1 MSINHLFENKIVFSN
16 EKRNIDPTS
25 LLNFTISTVSDNS
38 FYNLYDSYIV
48 LDIEGKVSKSSDVVS
63 AANQKFRIKT
73 NFQPSGLIT
82 ASRANFTYINTN
94 GDLVTQELNT
104 SSEYTGASR
113 GVINQLFTPKRI
125 HDQDAG
131 FLKNAYHSSGSVIF
145 DNFIYFQ
152 CDSQGDNAGN
162 ITAKIRIPYRDVV
175 EAANTQS
182 FINIKSLEVS
192 LKLLDKKDFFM
203 FNKVSNKYK
212 IYKNDGSENEATIT
226 ELYIKK
232 CELFNSIWIGNDADS
247 LIQPSLRELSNVTIS
262 TKNII
267 LNQNKTT
274 YDDNIIVNF
283 SPKYMIVYFTDLD
296 RNHAT
301 LLNIKPSYFR
311 VGVSGGAQSSKCNF
325 DNTLEKD
332 PAYYNMVN
340 YCCNTLREQSLVTYE
355 AWTNRL
361 HYFVFP
367 LSEMFSFKASNIIEI
382 NLAFPAL
389 TQNCVLNVIFIKDST
404 A

>member
-38 FYNLYDSYIV
+38 YYNLYDSYLV
-48 LDIEGKVSKSSDVVS
+48 LDLEGKISKSSDAVT
-63 AANQKFRIKT
+63 AANQSFRIKT
-73 NFQPSGLIT
+73 NFQPSGMIS
-82 ASRANFTYINTN
+82 AGKANFTYINTN
-94 GDLVTQELNT
+94 GDLVTQELND
-104 SSEYTGASR
+104 SCEYTGASR
-113 GVINQLFTPKRI
+113 CVINQLFTPKRI
-125 HDQDAG
+125 HEQDSG
-131 FLKNAYHSSGSVIF
+131 FLENAYHSSGATIF
-145 DNFIYFQ
+145 DNFIYFK
-152 CDSQGDNAGN
+152 CDNQGDHDGN
-162 ITAKIRIPYRDVV
+162 ITAKIRIPYREVIQ
-175 EAANTQS
+175 AANTQS

-192 LKLLDKKDFFM
+192 LKLLDKKDFFQY
-203 FNKVSNKYK
+203 NKVSNKYK

-232 CELFNSIWIGNDADS
+232 CELHNSVWTGSGED

-267 LNQNKTT
+267 LNKNKTN

-283 SPKYMIVYFTDLD
+283 APKYMIVYFTNID
-296 RNHAT
+296 RNHAQ

-311 VGVSGGAQSSKCNF
+311 VAVAGGSQNSKCNF

-332 PAYYNMVN
+332 SAYYDMVN

-355 AWTNRL
+355 SWVNRM
-361 HYFVFP
+361 HYYVWP
-367 LSEMFSFKASNIIEI
+367 LSEMFSFKSSNIIEI
-382 NLAFPAL
+382 NLIYNSLAQD
-389 TQNCVLNVIFIKDST
+389 TVMNVIFIKDSS

>member
-1 MSINHLFENKIVFSN
+1 MSINHLFEHKICFSN

-38 FYNLYDSYIV
+38 YYNLYDSYLT
-48 LDIEGKVSKSSDVVS
+48 LDLQGKISKSSDAVT
-63 AANQKFRIKT
+63 AANQTFRIKT
-73 NFQPSGLIT
+73 NFQPSGLVT
-82 ASRANFTYINTN
+82 AGKANFTYINTN
-94 GDLVTQELNT
+94 GDLVTQELND
-104 SSEYTGASR
+104 SCEYTGASR
-113 GVINQLFTPKRI
+113 CVINQLFTPKRI
-125 HDQDAG
+125 HEQDRG
-131 FLKNAYHSSGSVIF
+131 FLENGYHSNGNTIF
-145 DNFIYFQ
+145 DNFIYFK
-152 CDSQGDNAGN
+152 CDSQGDSVGN
-162 ITAKIRIPYRDVV
+162 ITAKIRIPYREVIQ
-175 EAANTQS
+175 AANTQS

-226 ELYIKK
+226 ELYINK
-232 CELFNSIWIGNDADS
+232 CELHNSVWVGSNGDE
-247 LIQPSLRELSNVTIS
+247 LIQPSLRELSNITIS

-283 SPKYMIVYFTDLD
+283 SPKYMIVYFTDIN

-311 VGVSGGAQSSKCNF
+311 VAVAGGAQSTKCNF

-332 PAYYNMVN
+332 SAYYDMVN

-355 AWTNRL
+355 SWTHRM

-367 LSEMFSFKASNIIEI
+367 LSEMFSFKASNIIEL
-382 NLAFPAL
+382 NLIFEPLAQQ
-389 TQNCVLNVIFIKDST
+389 TVMNVIFIKDST

>member
-1 MSINHLFENKIVFSN
+1 MSINHVFENKIIFSN
-16 EKRNIDPTS
+16 EKRSVDPTS
-25 LLNFTISTVSDNS
+25 LLNFTISTVSDNTY
-38 FYNLYDSYIV
+38 YNLFDSF
-48 LDIEGKVSKSSDVVS
+48 IELSLSGKVSKSSDVVS

-73 NFQPSGLIT
+73 NFQPCGLIS
-82 ASRANFTYINTN
+82 ASRANYTYINTS

-113 GVINQLFTPKRI
+113 CVVDQLFTPKRI

-131 FLKNAYHSSGSVIF
+131 FLENAYHSSGSSIF

-162 ITAKIRIPYRDVV
+162 ITAKIRIPYRSCV
-175 EAANTQS
+175 EGANTQS

-203 FNKVSNKYK
+203 YNKVSNKYK
-212 IYKNDGSENEATIT
+212 VYKNDGSENEATIT
-226 ELYIKK
+226 ELYINK
-232 CELFNSIWIGNDADS
+232 CQLFNSVWTGDGDS

-267 LNQNKTT
+267 LNQNKTEYT
-274 YDDNIIVNF
+274 DNIIVNYA
-283 SPKYMIVYFTDLD
+283 PKYMIVYFTDIN
-296 RNHAT
+296 RNHAQ

-311 VGVSGGAQSSKCNF
+311 VAVAGGSQSTQTNY
-325 DNTLEKD
+325 DNSFEKD
-332 PAYYNMVN
+332 PSYYNMVN
-340 YCCNTLREQSLVTYE
+340 YCSNTLREQSLVTYE

-361 HYFVFP
+361 HYYVFP
-367 LSEMFSFKASNIIEI
+367 LSEMFSFKASNIIEV
-382 NLAFPAL
+382 NLIFEPLAQQ
-389 TQNCVLNVIFIKDST
+389 TVMNVIFIKDST

>member
-1 MSINHLFENKIVFSN
+1 MSINHLFQDTIVFSN

-25 LLNFTISTVSDNS
+25 LLNFTISTVSDNTY
-38 FYNLYDSYIV
+38 YNLYDSYIT
-48 LDIEGKVSKSSDVVS
+48 LDLQGKVSKSSDVVS

-73 NFQPSGLIT
+73 NFQPAGLIS
-82 ASRANFTYINTN
+82 ASRANYTYINTN

-113 GVINQLFTPKRI
+113 TVIDQLFTPKRI
-125 HDQDAG
+125 HDQDSG
-131 FLKNAYHSSGSVIF
+131 FLEGAYHSSGSVIF
-145 DNFIYFQ
+145 DNFIYFK
-152 CDSQGDNAGN
+152 CDNQDNNPGN
-162 ITAKIRIPYRDVV
+162 ITAKIRIPYRSVI

-203 FNKVSNKYK
+203 FNKASNKYK
-212 IYKNDGSENEATIT
+212 IYKNDGSENETTIT
-226 ELYIKK
+226 ELYITK
-232 CELFNSIWIGNDADS
+232 CELHNSIWTGDGDS
-247 LIQPSLRELSNVTIS
+247 LIQPSLRELSNVTIA

-267 LNQNKTT
+267 LNKDKTT

-283 SPKYMIVYFTDLD
+283 APKYMICYFTDMD

-311 VGVSGGAQSSKCNF
+311 VAVSGGSQSTKCNF

-332 PAYYNMVN
+332 SAYWDMVN
-340 YCCNTLREQSLVTYE
+340 YCSNTLREQSLVTY
-355 AWTNRL
+355 NRWVDAL
-361 HYFVFP
+361 HFFVFP
-367 LSEMFSFKASNIIEI
+367 LSEMFSFKASNIIEL
-382 NLAFPAL
+382 NLIFPAL
-389 TQNCVLNVIFIKDST
+389 TQGCVLNVIFIKDSS

>member
-1 MSINHLFENKIVFSN
+1 MSINHLFQDTVVFSN
-16 EKRNIDPTS
+16 ERRNIDPTS
-25 LLNFTISTVSDNS
+25 LLNFTISTVSDNTY
-38 FYNLYDSYIV
+38 YNLYDSYLCLTLI
-48 LDIEGKVSKSSDVVS
+48 GKVSKSSDVVS

-73 NFQPSGLIT
+73 NFQPAGLIS
-82 ASRANFTYINTN
+82 ASRANYTYINTN

-113 GVINQLFTPKRI
+113 TVIDQLFTPKRI

-131 FLKNAYHSSGSVIF
+131 FLENAYHSSGSVIF

-152 CDSQGDNAGN
+152 CDNQGDNAGN
-162 ITAKIRIPYRDVV
+162 ITAKIRIPYRSCI

-182 FINIKSLEVS
+182 FLNIKALEVS

-203 FNKVSNKYK
+203 FNKISNKYK

-226 ELYIKK
+226 ELYINK
-232 CELFNSIWIGNDADS
+232 CELHNSVWVGMGDE

-267 LNQNKTT
+267 LNKDKTT

-283 SPKYMIVYFTDLD
+283 SPKYLICYFTDMD

-301 LLNIKPSYFR
+301 LLNIKPSFFR
-311 VGVSGGAQSSKCNF
+311 VAVAGGAQSTKCNF

-332 PAYYNMVN
+332 SAYWNMVN
-340 YCCNTLREQSLVTYE
+340 YCSNTLREQSLVTYE
-355 AWTNRL
+355 GWTNRL
-361 HYFVFP
+361 HYFCYP
-367 LSEMFSFKASNIIEI
+367 LSEMFSFKSSNIIQL
-382 NLAFPAL
+382 NLQFPAL
-389 TQNCVLNVIFIKDST
+389 TQNCVLNVIFIKDSS

>member
-1 MSINHLFENKIVFSN
+1 MSINHLFQDSIIFSN

-25 LLNFTISTVSDNS
+25 LLNFTISTVADNS
-38 FYNLYDSYIV
+38 YFNLYDSY
-48 LDIEGKVSKSSDVVS
+48 LTLTLQGKVSKSSDVVS

-73 NFQPSGLIT
+73 NFQPSGLIS

-113 GVINQLFTPKRI
+113 CVVDQLFTPKRI

-131 FLKNAYHSSGSVIF
+131 FLENAYHSSGSTIF

-152 CDSQGDNAGN
+152 CDSQGDNVGN
-162 ITAKIRIPYRDVV
+162 ISAIIRIPYRSCI
-175 EAANTQS
+175 EGANTQS

-203 FNKVSNKYK
+203 YNKVSNKYK
-212 IYKNDGSENEATIT
+212 IYKNDGSESEATIT
-226 ELYIKK
+226 ELYINK
-232 CELFNSIWIGNDADS
+232 CELHNSIWTGNGDE

-274 YDDNIIVNF
+274 IDENIIVNF
-283 SPKYMIVYFTDLD
+283 CPKYLIVYFTDID

-311 VGVSGGAQSSKCNF
+311 VAVAGGAQSTKTNFCN
-325 DNTLEKD
+325 DLEKNS
-332 PAYYNMVN
+332 AYYDMVN

-355 AWTNRL
+355 SWSNRL

-367 LSEMFSFKASNIIEI
+367 LGEMFSFKSSNIIEL
-382 NLAFPAL
+382 NLIFHPL
-389 TQNCVLNVIFIKDST
+389 TQQTVMNVIFIKDSS

>member
-1 MSINHLFENKIVFSN
+1 MSINHLFQDSIVFSN

-25 LLNFTISTVSDNS
+25 LLNFTISTVADNS
-38 FYNLYDSYIV
+38 YFNLFDSY
-48 LDIEGKVSKSSDVVS
+48 LTLTLQGKVSKSSDVVS

-73 NFQPSGLIT
+73 NFQPCGLIT
-82 ASRANFTYINTN
+82 ASRANYTYINTN
-94 GDLVTQELNT
+94 LDLVTQELNT
-104 SSEYTGASR
+104 SSEYTGACR
-113 GVINQLFTPKRI
+113 CVVDQLFTPKRI

-131 FLKNAYHSSGSVIF
+131 FLENAYHSSGSSIF

-162 ITAKIRIPYRDVV
+162 ITAKIRIPYRSCV
-175 EAANTQS
+175 EGANTQS

-203 FNKVSNKYK
+203 YNKVSNKYK
-212 IYKNDGSENEATIT
+212 VYKNDGTESEAAVT
-226 ELYIKK
+226 ELYINK
-232 CELFNSIWIGNDADS
+232 CQLFNSVWTGDGDS

-267 LNQNKTT
+267 LNQNKTEYT
-274 YDDNIIVNF
+274 DNIIVNYA
-283 SPKYMIVYFTDLD
+283 PKYMICYFTDID
-296 RNHAT
+296 RNHAQ

-311 VGVSGGAQSSKCNF
+311 VAVAGGAQTTQTNF
-325 DNTLEKD
+325 DNTFEKD
-332 PAYYNMVN
+332 PSYYNMVN

-355 AWTNRL
+355 AWTNRM

-367 LSEMFSFKASNIIEI
+367 LSEIFSFKSSNIIEI
-382 NLAFPAL
+382 NLNFSAL
-389 TQNCVLNVIFIKDST
+389 SQNCVLNIIFIKDST

>member
-1 MSINHLFENKIVFSN
+1 MSINHLFQDSIIFSN

-25 LLNFTISTVSDNS
+25 LLNFTISTVADNS
-38 FYNLYDSYIV
+38 YYNLYDSYII
-48 LDIEGKVSKSSDVVS
+48 LDLQGKVSKSSDVVS
-63 AANQKFRIKT
+63 AANQTFRIKT
-73 NFQPSGLIT
+73 NFQPSGLVT
-82 ASRANFTYINTN
+82 ASRANFTYINTS

-113 GVINQLFTPKRI
+113 CVINQLFTPKRL
-125 HDQDAG
+125 HEQDYG
-131 FLKNAYHSSGSVIF
+131 FLENAYHSSGSVIF
-145 DNFIYFQ
+145 DNFIYFK
-152 CDSQGDNAGN
+152 CDSQGDTPGN
-162 ITAKIRIPYRDVV
+162 ITAKIRIPYRDCI

-212 IYKNDGSENEATIT
+212 IYKNDGSENEASIT
-226 ELYIKK
+226 ELYISK
-232 CELFNSIWIGNDADS
+232 CVLHNSIWTGSGED

-267 LNQNKTT
+267 LNKDKTEYT
-274 YDDNIIVNF
+274 DNIIVNF
-283 SPKYMIVYFTDLD
+283 SPKYMICYFTDID
-296 RNHAT
+296 RNHAS

-311 VGVSGGAQSSKCNF
+311 VAVAGGAQSTKTNF

-332 PAYYNMVN
+332 SAYWDMVN
-340 YCCNTLREQSLVTYE
+340 YCCNTLREQSLITYNRWQE
-355 AWTNRL
+355 AF
-361 HYFVFP
+361 HYYVWP
-367 LSEMFSFKASNIIEI
+367 LSEMFAFKASNIIEL
-382 NLAFPAL
+382 NLIFPAL
-389 TQNCVLNVIFIKDST
+389 AQNCVLNVIFIKDST

>member
-1 MSINHLFENKIVFSN
+1 MSINHVFENKIVFSN
-16 EKRNIDPTS
+16 ERRNIDPTS

-38 FYNLYDSYIV
+38 YYNLYDSYIT
-48 LDIEGKVSKSSDVVS
+48 LDITGKVSKSSDVVS

-73 NFQPSGLIT
+73 NFQPCGLISG
-82 ASRANFTYINTN
+82 SRANYTYINTN

-113 GVINQLFTPKRI
+113 CVVDQLFTPKRI
-125 HDQDAG
+125 HDQDSG
-131 FLKNAYHSSGSVIF
+131 FLENAYHSNGNTIF

-152 CDSQGDNAGN
+152 CDNQGDIAGN
-162 ITAKIRIPYRDVV
+162 ITGKIRIPYRSCI
-175 EAANTQS
+175 EGANTQS

-192 LKLLDKKDFFM
+192 LKLLDKKDFFI
-203 FNKVSNKYK
+203 FNKASNKYK
-212 IYKNDGSENEATIT
+212 IYKNDGSENEANIT
-226 ELYIKK
+226 ELYITK
-232 CELFNSIWIGNDADS
+232 CELFNSVWTGNGEE
-247 LIQPSLRELSNVTIS
+247 LIQPTLRELSNITIS

-267 LNQNKTT
+267 LNNNKFDFT
-274 YDDNIIVNF
+274 DNIICNF
-283 SPKYMIVYFTDLD
+283 APKYMICYFTDID

-311 VGVSGGAQSSKCNF
+311 VAVAGGAQNTQTNF
-325 DNTLEKD
+325 NNAFEKD

-361 HYFVFP
+361 HYFVWP
-367 LSEMFSFKASNIIEI
+367 LSELFSFKASNIIEI
-382 NLAFPAL
+382 NLQFPAL
-389 TQNCVLNVIFIKDST
+389 TQNCVLNIIFIKDSS

>member
-1 MSINHLFENKIVFSN
+1 MSINHLFEQKVVFSN
-16 EKRNIDPTS
+16 EKRSVDPTS

-38 FYNLYDSYIV
+38 YYNLYDSYLT
-48 LDIEGKVSKSSDVVS
+48 LDLEGKVSKSSDVVS
-63 AANQKFRIKT
+63 AANQTFRIKT
-73 NFQPSGLIT
+73 NFQPSGLVT
-82 ASRANFTYINTN
+82 AGKANFTYINTN
-94 GDLVTQELNT
+94 GDLVTQELND
-104 SSEYTGASR
+104 SCEYTGASR
-113 GVINQLFTPKRI
+113 CVINQLFTPKRI
-125 HDQDAG
+125 HEQDSG
-131 FLKNAYHSSGSVIF
+131 FLENAYHSNGNTIF
-145 DNFIYFQ
+145 NNSIYFK
-152 CDSQGDNAGN
+152 CDNQGDNAGN
-162 ITAKIRIPYRDVV
+162 ITAKIRIPYREVIQ
-175 EAANTQS
+175 AANTQS

-203 FNKVSNKYK
+203 YNKVSNKYK

-232 CELFNSIWIGNDADS
+232 CELHNSVWTGNGDE

-283 SPKYMIVYFTDLD
+283 SPKYMIVYFTDIN

-301 LLNIKPSYFR
+301 LLNIQPSYFR
-311 VGVSGGAQSSKCNF
+311 VAVAGGAQTTKCNF

-332 PAYYNMVN
+332 SAYWDMVN

-355 AWTNRL
+355 SWINRY

-367 LSEMFSFKASNIIEI
+367 LSEMFSFKASNIIEL
-382 NLAFPAL
+382 NLIFPAL
-389 TQNCVLNVIFIKDST
+389 AQQTVMNVIFIKDSS